1 MMAQPGTPSRFNILA
16 AVVAWFGVLLQL
28 YLSLKLSVANGK
40 TVAEG
45 LIIFFGYFTT
55 LTNILVGLV
64 LLLPLVAPAS
74 SVGRF
79 FHRPGVRT
87 STAAAI
93 FSVGIAYHLLLR
105 NVWDPQG
112 WQLVAD
118 SVLHY
123 VTPILYIWFWW
134 VAVPK
139 QGLRWPH
146 VAAWTSYPV
155 GYLVYMLIR
164 GELTGLYPYHFLD
177 VGALGYG
184 KTLTNGLGVLLGFVL
199 VSLLLLVASHFQ
211 GSPVTKAMRGGG
223 RHA

>member
-1 MMAQPGTPSRFNILA
+1 MAQPGTPRRFNILA

-28 YLSLKLSVANGK
+28 YLSLKSSVANGK

-45 LIIFFGYFTT
+45 LIIFFGYFTI
-55 LTNILVGLV
+55 LTNILVALV

-79 FHRPGVRT
+79 LHRPGVRT
-87 STAAAI
+87 STAVAI
-93 FSVGIAYHLLLR
+93 FAVGIAYHLLLR

-123 VTPILYIWFWW
+123 VTPILYLWLWW

-139 QGLRWPH
+139 QGLRWSH
-146 VAAWTSYPV
+146 VAAWTSYPM

-184 KTLTNGLGVLLGFVL
+184 TTLTNGLGVLLGFVL
-199 VSLLLLVASHFQ
+199 VSLIFLVASLLQVSAGHK
-211 GSPVTKAMRGGG
+211 GNA
-223 RHA
+223 